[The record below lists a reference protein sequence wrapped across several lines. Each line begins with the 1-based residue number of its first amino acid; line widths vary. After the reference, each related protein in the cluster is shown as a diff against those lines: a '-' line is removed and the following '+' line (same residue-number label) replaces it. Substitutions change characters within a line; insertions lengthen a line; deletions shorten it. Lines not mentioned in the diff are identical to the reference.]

1 MFVKIY
7 DIDMTFSSQWF

>member
-1 MFVKIY
+1 MFVKMY